1 LSNDFGN
8 RFYNIIAFF
17 LVETTEKKSLD
28 ILNLEITITD
38 IKLADII
45 VSGKIN
51 QGCNKDNNKYNK
63 KNRGY
68 IDLFKNQS
76 LLDNY
81 PISENNTISNY

>member
-8 RFYNIIAFF
+8 RFYNIIVFF

-45 VSGKIN
+45 ISGKIN
-51 QGCNKDNNKYNK
+51 QGYNKDNNKYNK
-63 KNRGY
+63 KNCGY
-68 IDLFKNQS
+68 IDLFKN
-76 LLDNY
+76 
-81 PISENNTISNY
+81 